1 MVNSSAF
8 WESKLY
14 KTVAWRSPSV
24 EIGSAEIQINQFQ
37 ENFFWLNFIFCDLKN
52 DQKSIFELGKSL
64 KLAKIQ
70 FHEKKFP
77 YYYRIALVSNGL
89 GRTYQPARLGI
100 YSATALLNGRY
111 YYTHEKGR

>member
-1 MVNSSAF
+1 MVSSSAF

-37 ENFFWLNFIFCDLKN
+37 EKNFWLNFIFCDLKN

-64 KLAKIQ
+64 KLAKIAIS
-70 FHEKKFP
+70 HKKILIYLISRVFF
-77 YYYRIALVSNGL
+77 AKTFLNFL
-89 GRTYQPARLGI
+89 ARD
-100 YSATALLNGRY
+100 
-111 YYTHEKGR
+111 